1 MEAESLDPNIEPP
14 YYAVIFA
21 SVRSMAEPL
30 EYEQMAGRMIELARH
45 QPGFLGV
52 VSARET
58 LGITVSYWSNLKSIR
73 NWKRQ
78 IEHAQAQAKGRSG
91 WYKRYSVK
99 VAKVV
104 RAYDFEA
111 AGI

>member
-1 MEAESLDPNIEPP
+1 
-14 YYAVIFA
+14 
-21 SVRSMAEPL
+21 
-30 EYEQMAGRMIELARH
+30 MAGRMIELARD
-45 QPGFLGV
+45 QPGFLGI

-78 IEHAQAQAKGRSG
+78 IEHAEAQAKGRTG
-91 WYKRYSVK
+91 WYKRYPVK
-99 VAKVV
+99 VAMVV
-104 RAYDFEA
+104 LAYDFEE